1 MSESPEEE
9 SPASETRS
17 DLESTQVLQQEVERL
32 QQRIDELVIAVPI
45 IGHAQRVGI
54 TRQ

>member
-1 MSESPEEE
+1 MSEEK
-9 SPASETRS
+9 SPAPETSS
-17 DLESTQVLQQEVERL
+17 DLESTRTLEQEVERL